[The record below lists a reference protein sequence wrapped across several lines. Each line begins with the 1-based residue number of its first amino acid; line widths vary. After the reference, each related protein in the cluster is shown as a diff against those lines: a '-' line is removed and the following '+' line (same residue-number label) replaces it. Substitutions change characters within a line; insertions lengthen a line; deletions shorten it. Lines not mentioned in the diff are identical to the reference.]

1 MLIDEGKIQEA
12 ILCLEAEVQQKQD
25 NAEAWRLLGVLF
37 QENDQDDFAIIALR
51 NAHEADP
58 YDLDSLMSLG
68 ISSTNELEG
77 QEAMKYLTN
86 WLRFHPDFSG
96 LSILEKGE
104 VLQLDDLEQAFIE
117 ANVLKS

>member
-1 MLIDEGKIQEA
+1 M
-12 ILCLEAEVQQKQD
+12 QQKKE

-86 WLRFHPDFSG
+86 WLRFHPDFSS

-104 VLQLDDLEQAFIE
+104 VLQLDDLE
-117 ANVLKS
+117 

>member
-1 MLIDEGKIQEA
+1 M
-12 ILCLEAEVQQKQD
+12 CLEAEVQKNKE

-51 NAHEADP
+51 KAHEADP

-86 WLRFHPDFSG
+86 WLKYHPDFCG
-96 LSILEKGE
+96 LPGLEKDE
-104 VLQLDDLEQAFIE
+104 VLQLDDLEQAFI
-117 ANVLKS
+117 

>member
-1 MLIDEGKIQEA
+1 M
-12 ILCLEAEVQQKQD
+12 
-25 NAEAWRLLGVLF
+25 F

-77 QEAMKYLTN
+77 QEAMRYLTN
-86 WLRFHPDFSG
+86 WLKYHPDFCG
-96 LSILEKGE
+96 LAILEKAE
-104 VLQLDDLEQAFIE
+104 VLELDDLE
-117 ANVLKS
+117 

>member
-1 MLIDEGKIQEA
+1 M
-12 ILCLEAEVQQKQD
+12 CLEAEVQQKKD

-77 QEAMKYLTN
+77 
-86 WLRFHPDFSG
+86 
-96 LSILEKGE
+96 
-104 VLQLDDLEQAFIE
+104 
-117 ANVLKS
+117 

>member
-1 MLIDEGKIQEA
+1 M
-12 ILCLEAEVQQKQD
+12 
-25 NAEAWRLLGVLF
+25 LF

-77 QEAMKYLTN
+77 QEAMKYLTT
-86 WLRFHPDFSG
+86 WLKYHPDFCG
-96 LSILEKGE
+96 MPILEKGD

-117 ANVLKS
+117 ANTLKS